1 MLCLKCGKET
11 AENQVFCDDCLEV
24 MQAYPVKPGT
34 AIHLPHRELPSHEK
48 KPSRRQEAPQA
59 DQLSQLR
66 VLIRCLAATIA
77 VLSVLLC
84 ATAAML
90 IHTLDRDSAFPGSA
104 IGRNYT
110 TADSGNQ
117 P

>member
-11 AENQVFCDDCLEV
+11 TENQVFCGDCLNV

-34 AIHLPHRELPSHEK
+34 AVHIPLRENPVHDK
-48 KPSRRQEAPQA
+48 KPTRRRESPQ

-66 VLIRCLAATIA
+66 LLIRCLTATIA
-77 VLSVLLC
+77 VLSILLC

-90 IHTLDRDSAFPGSA
+90 IHTLDKNPTPST

>member
-11 AENQVFCDDCLEV
+11 TENQVFCGDCLNV
-24 MQAYPVKPGT
+24 MQAYPVKPDT
-34 AIHLPHRELPSHEK
+34 AVHIPHREEPVHERKPARRREPSK
-48 KPSRRQEAPQA
+48 

-66 VLIRCLAATIA
+66 FLVRCLAATIA
-77 VLSVLLC
+77 VLSILLC

-90 IHTLDRDSAFPGSA
+90 IHTLDKAPASST